1 MNTNLGNQYYNKY
14 IKYKTKYLE
23 LKESEGGNLFSKEQS
38 DYGGKI
44 YTELISNIINK
55 KLYNQYDTNLE
66 KFEYLQDNIINIT
79 NAILDTSKVKN
90 LSIYDIRMNV
100 KNAKHTF
107 QILKGTNPNNKL
119 ELTKLYNSFEKGY
132 ILNLEDE
139 IAILK
144 KYNKLKT
151 LIKLYIFYL
160 KKIIEELKKQD
171 LND

>member
-1 MNTNLGNQYYNKY
+1 
-14 IKYKTKYLE
+14 
-23 LKESEGGNLFSKEQS
+23 
-38 DYGGKI
+38 
-44 YTELISNIINK
+44 
-55 KLYNQYDTNLE
+55 
-66 KFEYLQDNIINIT
+66 
-79 NAILDTSKVKN
+79 
-90 LSIYDIRMNV
+90 MNV